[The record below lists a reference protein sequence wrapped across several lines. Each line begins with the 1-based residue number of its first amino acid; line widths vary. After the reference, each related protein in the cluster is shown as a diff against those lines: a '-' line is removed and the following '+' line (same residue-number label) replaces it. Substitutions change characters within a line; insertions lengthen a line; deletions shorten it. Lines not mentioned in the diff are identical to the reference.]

1 LTNRKIDSRI
11 DKMSN
16 IFEIIPIARKKLNR
30 RGISEA
36 WVKETI
42 DVPDQTLDGYGGRKV
57 AQKKY
62 MIEQKEYLLRVIY
75 EEKKGEINVVITGYL
90 TSHIER
96 YWKEGKDEN

>member
-1 LTNRKIDSRI
+1 
-11 DKMSN
+11 M
-16 IFEIIPIARKKLNR
+16 
-30 RGISEA
+30 
-36 WVKETI
+36 KETI